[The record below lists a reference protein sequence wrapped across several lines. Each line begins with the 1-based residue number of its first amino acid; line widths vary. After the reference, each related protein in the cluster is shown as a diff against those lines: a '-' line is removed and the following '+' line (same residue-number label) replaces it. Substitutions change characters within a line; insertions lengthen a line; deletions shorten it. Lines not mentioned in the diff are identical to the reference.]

1 MTAPAPHRASRASVA
16 LGVAGAVLIGVFTAT
31 QSRINGE
38 LGRALDD
45 GYLAA
50 LISFGSGLV
59 ILLVVLAF
67 WSPGRRGLRRVFASV
82 RAGDTP
88 WWYLVGGAAGGF
100 FVLSQGL
107 TGATLGVALFTVAIV
122 CGQTI
127 SGLAIDARGL
137 GTTPPA
143 PITITRLLGTALAL
157 VAVTWAVSSQLVGD
171 IPLWMLLLPFLAGLG
186 IGAQQA
192 VNGQVRI
199 ISRSALTATV
209 MNFLVGTFVL
219 AVAAIIHESIVGLPT
234 VFPQQPWL
242 YVGGLIGAIFIGL
255 SVVVVR
261 ATGVL
266 LLGLGSVA
274 GQLAMSLLLDLVL
287 PIPGHVFVWTTLA
300 GTLLTLLAVALAA
313 VPSAAIRARSRTPR
327 D

>member
-1 MTAPAPHRASRASVA
+1 MA
-16 LGVAGAVLIGVFTAT
+16 LGVAGAVLVGVLTAT

-82 RAGDTP
+82 RDGDTP
-88 WWYLVGGAAGGF
+88 WWYLIGGAAGGF

-327 D
+327 G